1 MGGALPARNAL
12 PAAPQAGNQPSYT
25 ALQGGCTGQRGTMF
39 AIPYPYIDP
48 VLVEIG
54 PFAIRWY
61 ALAYLFGLMLGW
73 QYTRWLAKHSL
84 GRVAPIDVDDFLI
97 WATAGVILG
106 GRLGYV
112 LFYRPEFYL
121 ANPLEIAKVWQ
132 GGMSFH
138 GGLLGVIVAGVLF
151 CRSRKLA
158 IRPFADLIFCAAPIG
173 LFLGRLANF
182 INAELVGRPADVPW
196 AMVFP
201 GHAEPR
207 HPSQLYQAALE
218 GLVLFGLLHILWR
231 VEAIRSR
238 AGVLSGAFLIGYGV
252 FRSFAELFRQP
263 DANLGLLYAGTT
275 MGQLLSLPMIAAGI
289 ALIWFARKGR

>member
-1 MGGALPARNAL
+1 
-12 PAAPQAGNQPSYT
+12 
-25 ALQGGCTGQRGTMF
+25 MF
-39 AIPYPYIDP
+39 AIPYPVIDP

-61 ALAYLFGLMLGW
+61 ALAYLFGLILGW
-73 QYTRWLAKHSL
+73 RYASWLAKRSQ
-84 GRVAPIDVDDFLI
+84 GRVAPIDIDDFLI

-132 GGMSFH
+132 GGMAFH
-138 GGLLGVIVAGVLF
+138 GGLLGVVLAGVLF

-158 IRPFADLIFCAAPIG
+158 VRPFADLIFCAAPIG
-173 LFLGRLANF
+173 LFLGRIANF
-182 INAELVGRPADVPW
+182 INAELVGRPTEVPW
-196 AMVFP
+196 AMIFP

-207 HPSQLYQAALE
+207 HPSQLYQATLE
-218 GLVLFGLLHILWR
+218 GLVLFVLLHILWR
-231 VEAIRSR
+231 LEAVRNRPGI
-238 AGVLSGAFLIGYGV
+238 LSGAFLIGYGV

-263 DANLGLLYAGTT
+263 DANLGVLFAGAT

-289 ALIWFARKGR
+289 ALVWLGAKGR

>member
-1 MGGALPARNAL
+1 ML
-12 PAAPQAGNQPSYT
+12 
-25 ALQGGCTGQRGTMF
+25 

-61 ALAYLFGLMLGW
+61 ALAYLFGLILGW
-73 QYTRWLAKHSL
+73 RYARWLAAHSGGRGARVDLAKHPQ
-84 GRVAPIDVDDFLI
+84 GRAAPVDVDDFLI

-138 GGLLGVIVAGVLF
+138 GGLLGVVIAGVLF
-151 CRSRKLA
+151 CRSRRLKV
-158 IRPFADLIFCAAPIG
+158 RPFADIIFCAAPIG

-182 INAELVGRPADVPW
+182 INAELVGRPTDVPW

-201 GHAEPR
+201 GYAEPR

-218 GLVLFGLLHILWR
+218 GLVLFALLHILWR
-231 VEAIRSR
+231 MEAVRSR
-238 AGVLSGAFLIGYGV
+238 AGILSGAFLIGYGV

-263 DANLGLLYAGTT
+263 DANLGLLYAGAT
-275 MGQLLSLPMIAAGI
+275 MGQLLSLPMIGVGL
-289 ALIWFARKGR
+289 ALVWFGAKGR